1 MYTQAR
7 NLLALPREHPD
18 IELILG
24 EVLHVRTKVL
34 ADQVLE
40 DCRHGGSLLALTA
53 GAHCWCSLLALT
65 AGAHRVGEGRVG
77 WDRWAAVAGRVRRR
91 RLLSPH
97 FDLWVAAVARRVV
110 VRGWR

>member
-40 DCRHGGSLLALTA
+40 DCRHGGSLLL
-53 GAHCWCSLLALT
+53 LT

-91 RLLSPH
+91 RLLFPH

-110 VRGWR
+110 CARVEVMGREKVRCFL

>member
-1 MYTQAR
+1 MCGAGGVSDARKEERAKWKRWMHSEPAFRTQLSVWDKASWRPRSRERGCSTVYTQAR

-40 DCRHGGSLLALTA
+40 DCRHGGSLLALT
-53 GAHCWCSLLALT
+53 G
-65 AGAHRVGEGRVG
+65 
-77 WDRWAAVAGRVRRR
+77 
-91 RLLSPH
+91 
-97 FDLWVAAVARRVV
+97 
-110 VRGWR
+110 